1 MIPVLSMQ
9 DFSRLNVPGS
19 GWDKKMENYCKEKN
33 VDTLPRLP
41 LQGHLDLTYRCNNNC
56 RHCWL
61 WLTPAAVEK
70 KNELS
75 FADIERIA
83 GEARSMGC
91 CEWII
96 SGGEPMLRDDFVEIF
111 DLLTRRSRT
120 YTLNS
125 NGALITPKIARL
137 LKRRGV
143 KLIALYGADAQVH
156 DFVTRNPGSFAATRR
171 GIAYLQEAGAEFM
184 VQIVPM
190 RANFHQFQ
198 EMIRLA
204 LKLSPHWRVGASWLY
219 LSANGDLEKNEE
231 IRAQRLLP
239 NEVMGIDPPDMAWV
253 EDNSV
258 SGCGHGEVGR
268 TGSEWLFSSCL
279 KDRRDFHVDPY
290 GNVSFCQLIKD
301 PRFRLNLRN
310 DHFSDYWEK
319 FMPALADK
327 VRADIEYRKNCGS
340 CSLRNDCNWCPAYA
354 FLEKRS
360 FSAKID
366 YLCSLAVR
374 AGEYKKKWIKNHR
387 RYYQL
392 AGMTIQVD
400 ADRPITNATFD
411 ARFEKFKVPQPGD
424 DVVRIRHHFF
434 LPDLRNEK
442 LGRKIYQKTP
452 WTIFQKGGSWI
463 YLEAPNVPEG
473 ARPEKIS
480 VVNRDHSSAR
490 IYHYDDFSFQKGNF
504 NALTLFPT
512 DQILLAR
519 TLAERQAF
527 FLHSCGIKFAG
538 QGFLF
543 AGHSEAGKSTIG
555 KMFKDHGEILC
566 DDRMVVRKW
575 PQGYFIHG
583 TWSHGELPDVS
594 PDAAPLRAIFFLEK
608 AQGIQIVE
616 LADKKIAV
624 ERLLAVLIKPLT
636 TSDWWAKIFNL
647 IEDLV
652 QEIPCYI
659 LRFELGSPVVDTI
672 GGLFRQTQNG

>member
-1 MIPVLSMQ
+1 
-9 DFSRLNVPGS
+9 
-19 GWDKKMENYCKEKN
+19 MENYCKEKSA
-33 VDTLPRLP
+33 DTLPRLP

-61 WLTPAAVEK
+61 RLAPAAVK
-70 KNELS
+70 KKDELS

-91 CEWII
+91 GEWII
-96 SGGEPMLRDDFVEIF
+96 SGGEPMLREDFAEIL

-125 NGALITPKIARL
+125 NGVLITPKIARL

-143 KLIALYGADAQVH
+143 KLIALYGADAKVH

-171 GIAYLQEAGAEFM
+171 GIAYLQEAGADLM

-190 RANFHQFQ
+190 RANFHQYRD
-198 EMIRLA
+198 MVRLA
-204 LKLSPHWRVGASWLY
+204 QELSPRWRVGASWLF
-219 LSANGDLEKNEE
+219 LSADGDPRKNRE
-231 IRAQRLLP
+231 IRAQRLSP
-239 NEVMGIDPPDMAWV
+239 QEVLEIDPPDMSWENETA
-253 EDNSV
+253 EA
-258 SGCGHGEVGR
+258 CGQEIYGGTRAER
-268 TGSEWLFSSCL
+268 LFAPCL
-279 KDRRDFHVDPY
+279 QARRNFHVDPY
-290 GNVSFCQLIKD
+290 GNASFCSFIKD
-301 PRFRLNLRN
+301 PHLRCDLRKVDFAGFWN
-310 DHFSDYWEK
+310 K
-319 FMPALADK
+319 FMPALAGE
-327 VRADIEYRKNCGS
+327 VLADDEYRDNCGS
-340 CSLRNDCNWCPAYA
+340 CALRNDCGWCPAYA

-366 YLCSLAVR
+366 YLCSLAAG
-374 AGEYKKKWIKNHR
+374 AGEYKIKWLKNHR
-387 RYYQL
+387 RYFQL

-400 ADRPITNATFD
+400 ADRPITDTTFD
-411 ARFEKFKVPQPGD
+411 ARFEKFKVPRPGD

-442 LGRKIYQKTP
+442 LGRKIYQNPP
-452 WTIFQKGGSWI
+452 WTIYQKGGSWI
-463 YLEAPNVPEG
+463 YLEAPGVS
-473 ARPEKIS
+473 AAALPEKIS

-490 IYHYDDFSFQKGNF
+490 IYHYDDFSFPKGNF

-555 KMFKDHGEILC
+555 KMFKGHGEILC

-575 PQGYFIHG
+575 PQGYRVHG

-594 PDAAPLRAIFFLEK
+594 PDSAPLRAIFFLEK
-608 AQGIQIVE
+608 ADKVQIVR
-616 LADKKIAV
+616 LTDRKVAV
-624 ERLLAVLIKPLT
+624 AKLLAFLIKPLVT
-636 TSDWWAKIFNL
+636 ADWWEKIL
-647 IEDLV
+647 SVIEDLV
-652 QEIPCYI
+652 RVVPCYI
-659 LRFELGSPVVDTI
+659 LRFDLNGQVVDEVRALI
-672 GGLFRQTQNG
+672 ANDK

>member
-1 MIPVLSMQ
+1 
-9 DFSRLNVPGS
+9 
-19 GWDKKMENYCKEKN
+19 MENYCKEKN
-33 VDTLPRLP
+33 ADTLPRLP

-61 WLTPAAVEK
+61 WLAPAAVEK
-70 KNELS
+70 KDELS
-75 FADIERIA
+75 LPEIERIVT
-83 GEARSMGC
+83 EARSMGC
-91 CEWII
+91 REWII
-96 SGGEPMLRDDFVEIF
+96 SGGEPMLRGDFVEIF
-111 DLLTRRSRT
+111 DLLTRNSRT

-171 GIAYLQEAGAEFM
+171 GIAYLQEVGAEFI

-204 LKLSPHWRVGASWLY
+204 LKLSPHWRVGASWLH

-231 IRAQRLLP
+231 IRAQRLSP
-239 NEVMGIDPPDMAWV
+239 QEVLEIDPPDMSWENKTV
-253 EDNSV
+253 EA
-258 SGCGHGEVGR
+258 CGQEIHGGTRVGR
-268 TGSEWLFSSCL
+268 LFFPCL
-279 KDRRDFHVDPY
+279 QARRDFHVDPY
-290 GNVSFCQLIKD
+290 GNASFCSFIKN
-301 PRFRLNLRN
+301 PLLRC
-310 DHFSDYWEK
+310 DLRKVDFAEYWEK
-319 FMPALADK
+319 FMPNLAGEVLVD
-327 VRADIEYRKNCGS
+327 DEYRDNCGS
-340 CSLRNDCNWCPAYA
+340 CALRSNCGWCPAYA
-354 FLEKRS
+354 FLEKRR
-360 FSAKID
+360 FSAKVD
-366 YLCSLAVR
+366 YLCSLA
-374 AGEYKKKWIKNHR
+374 GETGNYKKDRLKNFR

-400 ADRPITNATFD
+400 ADRPITDATFD
-411 ARFEKFKVPQPGD
+411 ARFEKFKVSLPGD

-434 LPDLRNEK
+434 LPDLHGEK
-442 LGRKIYQKTP
+442 LGEKIYQKPP
-452 WTIFQKGGSWI
+452 WTIYQKGGSWI
-463 YLEAPNVPEG
+463 YLEAPGVLKG
-473 ARPEKIS
+473 AGPEKIS

-490 IYHYDDFSFQKGNF
+490 IYNYNDSCFLRGNF
-504 NALTLFPT
+504 SSLTLFPT
-512 DQILLAR
+512 DQIILAR

-538 QGFLF
+538 NGFIF

-566 DDRMVVRKW
+566 DDRMIIRKW
-575 PQGYFIHG
+575 PQGYLIHG
-583 TWSHGELPDVS
+583 TWNHGELPDIS
-594 PDAAPLRAIFFLEK
+594 PASAPLRAIFFLEK
-608 AQGIQIVE
+608 AQEMQIVE
-616 LADKKIAV
+616 LTDKKIAV

-636 TSDWWAKIFNL
+636 TSDWWEKIFNL

-659 LRFELGSPVVDTI
+659 LRFELGSPVVDMI
-672 GGLFRQTQNG
+672 GGLFGQTQNG